1 MKTKSMS
8 KIICLALATIVDVP
22 VLLFARTG
30 ADDKSAATYKAK
42 CASCHGADGKGDT
55 PAGKSTKTRSFA
67 DPEVVKASDDDFAG
81 IIEKGKGKMPGYSKS
96 MKPDAIKDM
105 VAYIRSL
112 AKRSEEHTSELQSRL
127 HLVCRLLLEKKKK
140 EASR

>member
-55 PAGKSTKTRSFA
+55 PASKSTKTRSFA

-81 IIEKGKGKMPGYSKS
+81 IIEKGKGKMPGYGKS
-96 MKPDAIKDM
+96 MKPDEIKEM

-112 AKRSEEHTSELQSRL
+112 AK
-127 HLVCRLLLEKKKK
+127 
-140 EASR
+140 